1 MPTLS
6 SENSKNKNTKKAIH
20 TILSNELFNI
30 LVDLIEY
37 NFNKTNKNTGE
48 RHILQCF
55 DEKMLSPL
63 GFYRTKIVELLENL
77 FSYFKNISSLYD
89 KLLIESQFFESA
101 FIYLFEYEFNNLYQD
116 ALLSLLK
123 TFLNYSDDHEI
134 LAEHLFN
141 KMKLTDIII
150 NGLNDVE
157 IKDSDII
164 SDKTKFKYEKGNM
177 TNHGYIAFLISLSYK
192 LNTIVGGVPLKINGT
207 ISREGSMT
215 FITRAT
221 PFVGKEEIDN
231 FYGMDSNEIYE
242 DVVEENEENKPK
254 FNTPVKS
261 MEKYLN
267 DKWKEFF
274 NENIAGQI
282 KLYESKLYKEDSK
295 NKKRTT
301 LFHNPFVVEDSSE
314 IRDEKLLRKEEK
326 ENGEEDEDI
335 LEKERQK
342 LNKEP
347 DFEKMLYEENGDNN
361 VDADMDINMNNNIF
375 KMSMINAFKNNN
387 TLEKEQVKKEDNQ
400 KIRES
405 KIIGS
410 KTRLSRA
417 RGSVPKICVDEVDLI
432 DEFNDNNL

>member
-1 MPTLS
+1 M
-6 SENSKNKNTKKAIH
+6 I
-20 TILSNELFNI
+20 
-30 LVDLIEY
+30 D
-37 NFNKTNKNTGE
+37 
-48 RHILQCF
+48 
-55 DEKMLSPL
+55 
-63 GFYRTKIVELLENL
+63 
-77 FSYFKNISSLYD
+77 
-89 KLLIESQFFESA
+89 
-101 FIYLFEYEFNNLYQD
+101 
-116 ALLSLLK
+116 
-123 TFLNYSDDHEI
+123 
-134 LAEHLFN
+134 
-141 KMKLTDIII
+141 
-150 NGLNDVE
+150 
-157 IKDSDII
+157 
-164 SDKTKFKYEKGNM
+164 
-177 TNHGYIAFLISLSYK
+177 HGYIAFLISLSYK
-192 LNTIVGGVPLKINGT
+192 LNIIVGGEPLKINGT

-254 FNTPVKS
+254 FNTPVES
-261 MEKYLN
+261 MGKYLN

-274 NENIAGQI
+274 NDNIADKI
-282 KLYESKLYKEDSK
+282 KLYETKLYKEDSK
-295 NKKRTT
+295 NKRTT

-361 VDADMDINMNNNIF
+361 VNADMDINMNNNIF
-375 KMSMINAFKNNN
+375 KMSMINAFKKNN
-387 TLEKEQVKKEDNQ
+387 TIEKEQVKKEDNQ